1 MVPIIAIKFI
11 QKFLKCHAIQTCSI
25 TDSHRKELECER
37 RSNNRKEKRVG
48 AGGALGR
55 LDSIPREGNGTPLHY
70 SCLENPMDRGAWWA
84 AVHGVAKSR
93 TRLSDFNFT
102 FHFHALEK
110 EMATHSSVLA
120 WRIPGTGVPGG
131 LPSMGSHRVGHD

>member
-11 QKFLKCHAIQTCSI
+11 QKFLKCHAIQPCSI

-70 SCLENPMDRGAWWA
+70 SCLENPMDGGAWWA
-84 AVHGVAKSR
+84 AVHGVAKNW
-93 TRLSDFNFT
+93 TRLSLLFPFM
-102 FHFHALEK
+102 HWRRK
-110 EMATHSSVLA
+110 WQATPMFL
-120 WRIPGTGVPGG
+120 PGESQGRGT
-131 LPSMGSHRVGHD
+131 LVGCRLWGRTESDTTEVI